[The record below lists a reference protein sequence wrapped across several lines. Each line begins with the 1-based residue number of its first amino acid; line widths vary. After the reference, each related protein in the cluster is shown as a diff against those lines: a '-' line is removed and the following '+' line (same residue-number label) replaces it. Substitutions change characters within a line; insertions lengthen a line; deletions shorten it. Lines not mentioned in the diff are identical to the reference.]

1 MADTG
6 LPRFTSLLV
15 YKLYKPRGSR
25 RSNRTGLGGQLYA
38 ASGVLPNDALQR
50 WGGSRPTRRADPKGA
65 SVPHALRPRFVSRLP
80 GARPRAPRPDV
91 ADNPGHVCE
100 GASKS
105 DGVRGELARRGAL
118 VRRGPGGEGTGD
130 HAPRSIRE
138 DPRWSVVGARGPLG
152 RRGDRMGAERRLG
165 FRPDREDGPSGPL
178 SPLGGRTMDAFDEYL
193 APTRID
199 VRDARP
205 RLRGRAGPAVQNS
218 GETPSRRRVL
228 GPTRGRHVAAGMLE
242 AGSTAHGGLPADH
255 VQGLRDHVQGLP
267 PVTITVATE
276 RAPKALRLDLRRK
289 ARAAATEEKPGRS
302 RNDRS

>member
-1 MADTG
+1 MGNQRILHGRHRPSAIYLASG
-6 LPRFTSLLV
+6 LQTLQTSGE
-15 YKLYKPRGSR
+15 PPHQPD
-25 RSNRTGLGGQLYA
+25 GLGGQLYA
-38 ASGVLPNDALQR
+38 ASDVLPNDGLQR
-50 WGGSRPTRRADPKGA
+50 WRGSRPTRRADPKGA

-80 GARPRAPRPDV
+80 SARPRAPRPDV

-100 GASKS
+100 GASGS

-178 SPLGGRTMDAFDEYL
+178 SPLGGPTMDAFDEHL

-228 GPTRGRHVAAGMLE
+228 GPTRARHVAAGMLE
-242 AGSTAHGGLPADH
+242 AGSTAHGGLPA
-255 VQGLRDHVQGLP
+255 GP
-267 PVTITVATE
+267 
-276 RAPKALRLDLRRK
+276 RAGPTSCDDYRGHRTSPEGTAPRFEAEGEGRRH
-289 ARAAATEEKPGRS
+289 RGETRP
-302 RNDRS
+302 